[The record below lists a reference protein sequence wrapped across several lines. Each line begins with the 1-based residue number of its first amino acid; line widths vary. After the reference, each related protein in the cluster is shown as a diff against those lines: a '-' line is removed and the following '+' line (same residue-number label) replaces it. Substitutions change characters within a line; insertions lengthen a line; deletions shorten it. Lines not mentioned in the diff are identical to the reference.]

1 MLNLNNLI
9 RQWAEEAL
17 PCGSYQLI
25 LKCFPILILILF
37 TITMN
42 ANTQKYKT
50 LHDFKVVS
58 IDGEIYDLSQ
68 HKGQKVLI
76 VNTASKCGLTPQ
88 YKDMEALYRTYGG
101 EKFVIIG
108 FPSNNFMRQE
118 PGTNEQI
125 KEFCSLKYDVTF
137 PMMAKISVKGRDQHP
152 LYSWLTRK
160 KENGVM
166 NAKVIWNFQKFM
178 IDEDGRLVG
187 MIPPQVKPDTE
198 KIIKW
203 LNEDK

>member
-1 MLNLNNLI
+1 MMK
-9 RQWAEEAL
+9 
-17 PCGSYQLI
+17 Y
-25 LKCFPILILILF
+25 LILILLLF
-37 TITMN
+37 TIAMN

-58 IDGEIYDLSQ
+58 IDGETYDLAQ

-88 YKDMEALYRTYGG
+88 YKDLESLYRTYGS

-108 FPSNNFMRQE
+108 FPANNFLGQE

-125 KEFCSLKYDVTF
+125 KEFCTLKYDVSF

-166 NAKVIWNFQKFM
+166 NAKVMWNFQKFL
-178 IDEDGRLVG
+178 IDEEGRLVD
-187 MIPPQVKPDTE
+187 MVPPQVRPETE
-198 KIIKW
+198 KIINW
-203 LNEDK
+203 LKATN